1 MITSLAASVI
11 VALAWQAVDEG
22 LEYCDWCDVGGGGIY
37 VGLTAELTA
46 ALETTWPPG
55 ADPEVGA
62 IWYSYSA
69 VIQCP
74 GNGPDNPDDAL
85 CQPAIDYCEERMPS
99 GSGPYSRIYRRTY
112 DAEGP
117 QSAWESVAFTC
128 FTDMVPARSGDGAEL
143 TEAMIIEQFHRTDF
157 ALPATLIQPPD
168 NRALVNL
175 PVYFDVGWPEDGYAP
190 DEVDT
195 TTILGREVRIR
206 PTFHEATYNFGDG
219 TVTGPTTSQGGPW
232 PDGDITH
239 EYTDAAS
246 VSTSVSVV
254 YGGEVSIDGGP
265 WTVIPSTV
273 SVTGPAQPL
282 EILTSSNRLYDN

>member
-1 MITSLAASVI
+1 MMLDVILLALVQPAPDQCATCEI
-11 VALAWQAVDEG
+11 DPI
-22 LEYCDWCDVGGGGIY
+22 GIY
-37 VGLTAELTA
+37 TGMSAEETA
-46 ALETTWPPG
+46 ALSQAWPPSSS
-55 ADPEVGA
+55 PSNPTS
-62 IWYSYSA
+62 WYEYSA
-69 VIQCP
+69 VIDCFGNTPEDP
-74 GNGPDNPDDAL
+74 GAINCAAAVNYCAL
-85 CQPAIDYCEERMPS
+85 RAPES
-99 GSGPYSRIYRRTY
+99 SGPRSFVHRRQVSP
-112 DAEGP
+112 DGAGD
-117 QSAWESVAFTC
+117 WEIVRETC
-128 FTDMVPARSGDGAEL
+128 FSDMVPARSGDGAEL

-175 PVYFDVGWPEDGYAP
+175 PVYFEVGWPEDGYSP

-219 TVTGPTTSQGGPW
+219 TVTGPTTSLGGPW
-232 PDGDITH
+232 PEGDITH

-254 YGGEVSIDGGP
+254 YGGEVSIDGGA

-282 EILTSSNRLYDN
+282 EILTSSNRLYDD

>member
-1 MITSLAASVI
+1 MITAAI
-11 VALAWQAVDEG
+11 G
-22 LEYCDWCDVGGGGIY
+22 LLVLSAGSAEPDCSYCEIDPGGIY
-37 VGLTAELTA
+37 AGWTQEETA
-46 ALETTWPPG
+46 AIANQWPP
-55 ADPEVGA
+55 ASSPLDPVK
-62 IWYSYSA
+62 WYEYSA
-69 VIQCP
+69 VIKCP
-74 GNGPDNPDDAL
+74 GNTPDNPEDVNCAFAV
-85 CQPAIDYCEERMPS
+85 QYCAERMPS
-99 GSGPYSRIYRRTY
+99 GTGPYSLVYRRTV
-112 DAEGP
+112 DSSGP
-117 QSAWESVAFTC
+117 SSAWESMEHTC

-175 PVYFDVGWPEDGYAP
+175 PVYFEVGWPEDGYAP

-239 EYTDAAS
+239 EYTDAAN